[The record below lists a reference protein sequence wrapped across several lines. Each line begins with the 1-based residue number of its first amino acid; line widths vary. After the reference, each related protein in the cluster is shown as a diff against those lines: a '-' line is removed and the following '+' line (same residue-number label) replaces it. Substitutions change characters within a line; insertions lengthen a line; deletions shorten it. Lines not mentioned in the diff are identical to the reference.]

1 VGPDPEGRSSPSG
14 APPPHS
20 RRGSVAST
28 AAVSSGNWWASVS
41 VGDAGAYWDDQGSVG
56 SADGS
61 VHSSGSVEGS
71 QGWGGGGGGGGSAYA
86 EGVDRAVTPS
96 SVGRAVD
103 LITVSRTGDLGAAME
118 ALQYVLLLRFPAA
131 VIGPI
136 LCLVGG

>member
-1 VGPDPEGRSSPSG
+1 
-14 APPPHS
+14 
-20 RRGSVAST
+20 
-28 AAVSSGNWWASVS
+28 
-41 VGDAGAYWDDQGSVG
+41 
-56 SADGS
+56 

-71 QGWGGGGGGGGSAYA
+71 QGWGGGGGGGGGSAYA

-131 VIGPI
+131 VIGPSFA
-136 LCLVGG
+136 LLEAEV